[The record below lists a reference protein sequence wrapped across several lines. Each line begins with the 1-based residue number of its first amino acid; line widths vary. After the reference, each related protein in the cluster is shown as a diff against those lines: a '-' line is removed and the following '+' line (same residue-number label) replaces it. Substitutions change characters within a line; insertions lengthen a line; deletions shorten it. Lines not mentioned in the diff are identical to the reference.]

1 MGLFAYVYLSNFVK
15 GPSVSASKILEKVSS
30 IQGPLGFDSP
40 SLRSNRALYAFM
52 RWRTLTRAAHPSC
65 PPIHQVL
72 LLDSQQQLALFT
84 RLGYIIAGQDLL
96 PQTMVNELHS
106 LRA

>member
-1 MGLFAYVYLSNFVK
+1 
-15 GPSVSASKILEKVSS
+15 
-30 IQGPLGFDSP
+30 
-40 SLRSNRALYAFM
+40 M
-52 RWRTLTRAAHPSC
+52 RWRTLTRPARPSC